1 MLFVGSFADIPTE
14 VKRRVARGE
23 RVAVVLLD
31 AFGASFLMRHR
42 RHPLV
47 QRLEV
52 RSLRSQFP
60 STTTAHVTTM
70 HFGMAVED
78 HGLYEWN
85 MLEPSLDAIICPLRF
100 NPAGSDIEGTL
111 AEWLDPTVLCPGATF
126 YETLGAPSVVLQ
138 PDWIVGSTF
147 TRIATRGACSVG
159 FPTLE
164 AGVSMLA
171 QVLDQRS
178 DARYAFLYWDAIDR
192 IGHEHGPSS
201 PEFDAAGRAA
211 LNCLWEGLRTRRD
224 FTLFITADHGQVDVS
239 PERVDYLDD
248 VWPELPA
255 LLSYPRPAG
264 SSRDVFLHVRAER
277 RDRVI
282 DELSVRLQDRAH
294 VLPAADLFDRAGP
307 RLRQRL
313 GDVAVLPAPGRQAW
327 LRGAA
332 ANERWF
338 RGHHGGRDLDEVS
351 TYLAEL
357 TD

>member
-1 MLFVGSFADIPTE
+1 
-14 VKRRVARGE
+14 
-23 RVAVVLLD
+23 
-31 AFGASFLMRHR
+31 
-42 RHPLV
+42 
-47 QRLEV
+47 
-52 RSLRSQFP
+52 
-60 STTTAHVTTM
+60 M

-85 MLEPSLDAIICPLRF
+85 ILEPSLDAIICPLRF
-100 NPAGSDIEGTL
+100 NAAGSDKEGTL
-111 AEWLDPTVLCPGATF
+111 TESLDPMVLAPGPTF
-126 YETLGAPSVVLQ
+126 YETLGERSVVLQ
-138 PDWIVGSTF
+138 PDWIIGSTF
-147 TRIATRGACSVG
+147 TRIATGGAGTVG

-171 QVLDQRS
+171 RMLDDRS
-178 DARYAFLYWDAIDR
+178 DARYALLYWDAIDR
-192 IGHEHGPSS
+192 IGHEYGPSS
-201 PEFDAAGRAA
+201 PEFEAAGRAA
-211 LNCLWEGLRTRRD
+211 LDCLWDGLGTRRD
-224 FTLFITADHGQVDVS
+224 FTLLITADHGQVDVN

-264 SSRDVFLHVRAER
+264 SSRDVFLHVRADG

-282 DELSVRLQDRAH
+282 DELSVRLQDRAQ
-294 VLPAADLFDRAGP
+294 VLPALDLFDRVGP

-313 GDVAVLPAPGRQAW
+313 GDVAVLPARGRQAW

-338 RGHHGGRDLDEVS
+338 RGHHGGRDSDEVS

-357 TD
+357 TH